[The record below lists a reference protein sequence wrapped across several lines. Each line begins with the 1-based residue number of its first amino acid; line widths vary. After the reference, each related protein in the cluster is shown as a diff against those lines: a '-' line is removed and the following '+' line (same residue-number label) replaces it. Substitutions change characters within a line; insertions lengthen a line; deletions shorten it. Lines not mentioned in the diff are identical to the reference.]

1 MAEVE
6 QVAEKALNTEPEKV
20 RVKKVLIA
28 FEGAQYSVDKDAVN
42 DLDVMEYLAEIQ
54 SDPEQNAPMMILI
67 FRKIIGMEQWEKF
80 KETQRSDS
88 ERDTGDNLEAFIN
101 KIFKA
106 VGDEK

>member
-20 RVKKVLIA
+20 RVKKVLID

-54 SDPEQNAPMMILI
+54 SDPEQNSAMMILVI
-67 FRKIIGMEQWEKF
+67 RKIIGKDQWDKF
-80 KETQRSDS
+80 KEIGR
-88 ERDTGDNLEAFIN
+88 AH
-101 KIFKA
+101 
-106 VGDEK
+106 V